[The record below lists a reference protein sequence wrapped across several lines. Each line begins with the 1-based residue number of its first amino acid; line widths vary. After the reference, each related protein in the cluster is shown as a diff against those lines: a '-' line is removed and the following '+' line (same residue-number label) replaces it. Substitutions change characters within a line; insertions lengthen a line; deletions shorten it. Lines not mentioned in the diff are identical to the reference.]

1 MTTTASKL
9 FFGAGIVAFV
19 AAAVYGWGTDGGLT
33 GALAFGFKGGVGEL
47 GGYTVLVAAAAVLFG
62 LGAATSILR
71 DADPEAQAAAARLEV
86 APPVNVPRGPS
97 YVPVLAAFSA
107 VLAAVGLVASP
118 VVFVIGLLLLL
129 LCVLEWMV
137 KAWSER
143 ATGDPELNQ
152 QIRNRLMHPIEIPVG
167 AALGILVLVVSF
179 SRIFLTLDRNA
190 TSVVAILIGA
200 LITAAA
206 FVVAYRPK
214 VSKDAIAV
222 LLVIGALLAI
232 GGGIVAA
239 ANGPREFEHHG
250 EEEHEAGATAE
261 EHSE

>member
-1 MTTTASKL
+1 MTTTASK
-9 FFGAGIVAFV
+9 FFFLGGIVALV
-19 AAAVYGWGTDGGLT
+19 AAAAYGWGTDGGML
-33 GALAFGFKGGVGEL
+33 GAMTAGFKGGAGEL
-47 GGYTVLVAAAAVLFG
+47 GGYTVLLAAAAVLIG
-62 LGAATSILR
+62 LGVATSILR
-71 DADPEAQAAAARLEV
+71 DADPEAQAATARLDV
-86 APPVNVPRGPS
+86 APPVNVPSGPS

-118 VVFVIGLLLLL
+118 VVFVIGLLLVL

-143 ATGDPELNQ
+143 ATGDPEVNL
-152 QIRNRLMHPIEIPVG
+152 QIRNRLMHPIETPVF
-167 AALGILVLVVSF
+167 AALGILVLVVSL

-200 LITAAA
+200 LITGVA
-206 FVVAYRPK
+206 FLVAYRPK

-222 LLVIGALLAI
+222 VLVVGALLAI
-232 GGGIVAA
+232 GGGIIAA
-239 ANGPREFEHHG
+239 ANGPRDFEHHD
-250 EEEHEAGATAE
+250 EEHEAGATAE

>member
-1 MTTTASKL
+1 MTTTASKF
-9 FFGAGIVAFV
+9 FFGAGIVALL
-19 AAAVYGWGTDGGLT
+19 AAFTYGWGTDGGQL
-33 GALAFGFKGGVGEL
+33 GALTAGFKGGVGEL
-47 GGYTVLVAAAAVLFG
+47 GGYTVLLAAAGVLIA

-86 APPVNVPRGPS
+86 APPVNVPAGPS

-143 ATGDPELNQ
+143 ATGDPAVNL
-152 QIRNRLMHPIEIPVG
+152 QIRNRLMHPIEIPVFG
-167 AALGILVLVVSF
+167 ALGVVVLVTCL
-179 SRIFLTLDRNA
+179 SRIFLTLDKNA
-190 TSVVAILIGA
+190 TSVVAILVGA
-200 LITAAA
+200 LITGTA

-214 VSKDAIAV
+214 LSKDAIAV
-222 LLVIGALLAI
+222 VLVIGALLAI
-232 GGGIVAA
+232 GGGIAAA

-250 EEEHEAGATAE
+250 EEHEAGATAE

>member
-1 MTTTASKL
+1 MTTTASKF
-9 FFGAGIVAFV
+9 FFGAGIVALV
-19 AAAVYGWGTDGGLT
+19 AAAAYGWGTDGGQLGVLT
-33 GALAFGFKGGVGEL
+33 AGFKGGAGEL
-47 GGYTVLVAAAAVLFG
+47 GGFTVLLAAAGVLLG

-71 DADPEAQAAAARLEV
+71 DADPEAQAAAARLDV
-86 APPVNVPRGPS
+86 APPVNVPSGPS

-118 VVFVIGLLLLL
+118 VVFVIGLIFLL

-152 QIRNRLMHPIEIPVG
+152 EIRNRLMHPLEIPIGG
-167 AALGILVLVVSF
+167 AIGILVLVVSF

-200 LITAAA
+200 LITACA

-214 VSKDAIAV
+214 LSKDAIAV

-239 ANGPREFEHHG
+239 ANGPRSFEHHD
-250 EEEHEAGATAE
+250 EEHEAGATAE

>member
-1 MTTTASKL
+1 MTTTASKF
-9 FFGAGIVAFV
+9 FFGAGIVALL
-19 AAAVYGWGTDGGLT
+19 ATAVYGWGTDGGMLGSLT
-33 GALAFGFKGGVGEL
+33 AGFKGGAGEL
-47 GGYTVLVAAAAVLFG
+47 GGYVVLLAAAAVLLG
-62 LGAATSILR
+62 LGVATSILR
-71 DADPEAQAAAARLEV
+71 DADPEAQAAAARLDV
-86 APPVNVPRGPS
+86 APPVNVPHGPS
-97 YVPVLAAFSA
+97 YAPVLAAFSA

-118 VVFVIGLLLLL
+118 VVFVLGLLLLL

-143 ATGDPELNQ
+143 ATGDPATNL
-152 QIRNRLMHPIEIPVG
+152 QIRNRLMHPIEVPVFAG
-167 AALGILVLVVSF
+167 LGILVLVVSF

-190 TSVVAILIGA
+190 TSVVAIVIGA
-200 LITAAA
+200 LITAGA

-214 VSKDAIAV
+214 LSKDAIAV
-222 LLVIGALLAI
+222 LLVVGALLTI

-239 ANGPREFEHHG
+239 ANGPRDFEHH

>member
-9 FFGAGIVAFV
+9 FLGAGLVAFV
-19 AAAVYGWGTDGGLT
+19 AAAVYGWGTDGGML
-33 GALAFGFKGGVGEL
+33 GSLVFGFKGGAGEL
-47 GGYTVLVAAAAVLFG
+47 GGYTILLGAAATLFG

-71 DADPEAQAAAARLEV
+71 DADPEAQAAAARLDV
-86 APPVNVPRGPS
+86 APPVNVPNGPS

-118 VVFVIGLLLLL
+118 VVFVIGLLFLLF
-129 LCVLEWMV
+129 CVLEWMV

-152 QIRNRLMHPIEIPVG
+152 QIRNRLMHPIEIPVFG
-167 AALGILVLVVSF
+167 AVGIVLLVVSL

-200 LITAAA
+200 LITSVA
-206 FVVAYRPK
+206 FLVAYRPK

-222 LLVIGALLAI
+222 VLVVFALLAI
-232 GGGIVAA
+232 GGGILAA

-250 EEEHEAGATAE
+250 EEQHEAGATAE